1 MICCEKCCKYSISY
15 CENALGN
22 SRPTGGSGL
31 LGNIE
36 GKCVQDFSL
45 NLEITMS
52 NQPDL

>member
-1 MICCEKCCKYSISY
+1 MICCENVVNVTFLIKRM
-15 CENALGN
+15 LGN

-31 LGNIE
+31 LGDIE

-52 NQPDL
+52 NQADL